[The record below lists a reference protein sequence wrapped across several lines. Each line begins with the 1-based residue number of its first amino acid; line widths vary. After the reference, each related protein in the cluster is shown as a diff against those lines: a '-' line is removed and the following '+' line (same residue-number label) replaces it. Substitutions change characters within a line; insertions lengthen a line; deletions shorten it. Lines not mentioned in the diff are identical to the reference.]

1 MLDDTHGFSRQAS
14 YQSPDGLSD
23 NEYAIPS
30 IIPEIVPRESSDE
43 ALGLSEEPL
52 RTPEDE
58 PLQEHFE
65 KDPLASSEADSPS
78 SSSPRRPSGQLR
90 SSRQPPSRTLRDY
103 FSLFSILIYCT
114 SVVGFYLTFT
124 MYFGPYVFRDDV
136 DSYLVSRAIQTEMQ
150 LRPPVNQLL
159 PITDL
164 PASVRRRGYSEG
176 GQGQEDGDRTQLG
189 QGEERILT
197 HMGVKEERYD
207 VDLQSLSELSRISI
221 QALEGRRSNRS
232 SQMKI
237 QATEGGSSNKISP
250 QQQALPFRTVD
261 YNPTTTGRPPKIA
274 FLFLTRGP
282 LPLRPLWEAFFHGN
296 MDRASIYVHAGTE
309 GFSVNSHVGND
320 SVFWGTQI
328 PGLRIIRG
336 MPSMIQATRRLL
348 ASALQDPANQ
358 RFVLVSEACIP
369 IRCFNFVY
377 TYLFTGDRSF
387 LAVLPTLRWWRF
399 PRYFWIFV
407 PRQVLHPWQL
417 KKGSQWFVLTRPH
430 AFLVA
435 ENMKYYVVFGRGRG
449 EYPDESYIQTVV
461 WGYDRGSIEPHSVTH
476 VDWPSYNSEH
486 PTMYSRSSTTR
497 ELIERMQ
504 RRHFPVSEAVSLQE
518 VSSPGPCRVAG
529 ELAPCFLFAR
539 KFASDAVDAVMG
551 LRDSLGY

>member
-207 VDLQSLSELSRISI
+207 VDLQSL
-221 QALEGRRSNRS
+221 
-232 SQMKI
+232 
-237 QATEGGSSNKISP
+237 
-250 QQQALPFRTVD
+250 
-261 YNPTTTGRPPKIA
+261 PPKIA

-504 RRHFPVSEAVSLQE
+504 RRHFPVSEA
-518 VSSPGPCRVAG
+518 
-529 ELAPCFLFAR
+529 
-539 KFASDAVDAVMG
+539 
-551 LRDSLGY
+551 